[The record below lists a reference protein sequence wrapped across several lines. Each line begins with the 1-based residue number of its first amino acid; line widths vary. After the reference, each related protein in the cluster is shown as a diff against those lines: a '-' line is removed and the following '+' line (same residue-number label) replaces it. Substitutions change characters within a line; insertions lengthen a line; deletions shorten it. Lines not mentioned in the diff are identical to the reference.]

1 MTMSTSTFTREGVQ
15 RILVGSLSAVA
26 RVTLKDQDGTRVAAT
41 GALTANLQRC
51 DGTVLATGRATAAVS
66 GFTGQYTVALTAAE
80 CATLDIIEVTW
91 IDGSTTRA
99 TTFHR
104 IVGGF
109 LFGVDDLAASA
120 GLTGVETADL
130 LRARDW
136 ITDVIEKNTGTA
148 WCPTYDVEQFN
159 GRRCFHVLGQRP
171 VRTVRSLT
179 VDDVAQVVADVDVD
193 EASGVIS
200 GVGMS
205 GRCVVGFEHG
215 YDAPPAELRDAA
227 LEGARDRILRS
238 SSGLS
243 DRIRSVTNDLGVTQ
257 QFSYPGPGHPTGID
271 SVDAA
276 IRAHDHRLVGMA

>member
-1 MTMSTSTFTREGVQ
+1 MATSTFTREGVQ
-15 RILVGSLSAVA
+15 RILVGSMSALA
-26 RVTLKDQDGTRVAAT
+26 RLTLKDQDGTRVAAAGT
-41 GALTANLQRC
+41 LTANLQRA
-51 DGTVLATGRATAAVS
+51 DGTVLATGRATAPGV
-66 GFTGQYTVALTAAE
+66 GTGAYTVTLTAAE
-80 CATLDIIEVTW
+80 CATLDIIQVTW
-91 IDGSTTRA
+91 IDGTTPRA

-109 LFGVDDLAASA
+109 LFGIDDLAAAS
-120 GLTGVETADL
+120 GMSGVATTDL

-136 ITDVIEKNTGTA
+136 ITDVIEENTGTA
-148 WCPTYDVEQFN
+148 WCPTYDVEQFI
-159 GRRCFHVLGQRP
+159 GDGCVHVLDVRP
-171 VRTVRSLT
+171 IRAVRSLT

-200 GVGMS
+200 GVGMT
-205 GRCVVGFEHG
+205 GRCVIGYEHG
-215 YDAPPAELRDAA
+215 YDAPPADLRDAA
-227 LEGARDRILRS
+227 FEGARDRILRS

-276 IRAHDHRLVGMA
+276 IRAHDRRLVGMA